1 MPHASKDGPARPFNV
16 HEATRR
22 AARMRA
28 LRNYAGMSR
37 RDLAE
42 CLGVTE
48 KSVGRWESEEGRGY
62 CPDDVLIMLAAL
74 VDRQRATAAA
84 YADELAAR
92 LGKGGAAQGGPL
104 ESRKAGGSYELRK
117 EGAAYEVGACK
128 PGVYTE
134 GGGGPDQA
142 PDRPRFDA
150 GEADSMPGGGAG
162 GRFDAMAGAR
172 DADSM
177 PYGADDSMPCGDDAI
192 RFDAIAMPC
201 WPSQKAYDEFH
212 DRGFYGVANATLRAI
227 ADELDRCGIEVEWRY
242 PTHQNIGMFDIRLI
256 EV

>member
-1 MPHASKDGPARPFNV
+1 MPHASKDGPARPFDV

-62 CPDDVLIMLAAL
+62 CPDDVLTMLAAL
-74 VDRQRATAAA
+74 VDRQRAAAAA
-84 YADELAAR
+84 YADRAAADR
-92 LGKGGAAQGGPL
+92 GGTRSGVGPKPDL
-104 ESRKAGGSYELRK
+104 NQ
-117 EGAAYEVGACK
+117 EGADCK
-128 PGVYTE
+128 PGFTY
-134 GGGGPDQA
+134 GGPGGPDQA
-142 PDRPRFDA
+142 PDGPRFDA

-162 GRFDAMAGAR
+162 GRFDAMAGAL

-177 PYGADDSMPCGDDAI
+177 PYGADDSMPCNDDAI

-201 WPSQKAYDEFH
+201 WPSQKAYDAFH
-212 DRGFYGVANATLRAI
+212 DDGFYGVANATLRAI
-227 ADELDRCGIEVEWRY
+227 ADELDRCGIEVEWRF
-242 PTHQNIGMFDIRLI
+242 PTHQNIGMFDTRLI
-256 EV
+256 EI

>member
-1 MPHASKDGPARPFNV
+1 MPHASKEGTARPFDV

-62 CPDDVLIMLAAL
+62 CPNDVLTMLAAL
-74 VDRQRATAAA
+74 VDRQRAAAAA
-84 YADELAAR
+84 YADRAAADR
-92 LGKGGAAQGGPL
+92 GGA
-104 ESRKAGGSYELRK
+104 RAGGVPKPDLNQ
-117 EGAAYEVGACK
+117 EGAGCK
-128 PGVYTE
+128 PGVTC
-134 GGGGPDQA
+134 GGPGGPDST
-142 PDRPRFDA
+142 PRGPRFDA
-150 GEADSMPGGGAG
+150 EEADSMPGGGAG
-162 GRFDAMAGAR
+162 GRFDAGAGAR

-177 PYGADDSMPCGDDAI
+177 PCDADSMPCGDDAI

-201 WPSQKAYDEFH
+201 WPSQKAYDAFH
-212 DRGFYGVANATLRAI
+212 DGGFYGVANATLRAI

-256 EV
+256 EI